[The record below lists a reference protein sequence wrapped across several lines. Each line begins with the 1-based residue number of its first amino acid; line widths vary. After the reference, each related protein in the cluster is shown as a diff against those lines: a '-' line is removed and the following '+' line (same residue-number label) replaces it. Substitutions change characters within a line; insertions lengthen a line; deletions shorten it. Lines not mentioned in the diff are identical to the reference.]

1 MDIKPLQTLIP
12 AAIALGL
19 LAGCGAKT
27 ETAGER
33 ADTRAAT
40 LEAAQTLPLANVVA
54 NQLAPLTLD
63 GKSYLLLASEER
75 GLVLVDGDGNE
86 AASLNGGEVER
97 FAVQSREDG
106 SWLVSAYEDGSGE
119 IQLFSLAAE
128 GERPQFSRLGAQAA
142 SAPMEALCLSRQGGR
157 PHLFA
162 IDEEGLGSEYVV
174 HPRGERWVFKAVR
187 PLYFGQE
194 VTSCAVDDVRG
205 RLLVTQPPLGVLS
218 LNADA
223 EADEQRRIFAA
234 APEGEFGGLWVDAE
248 AGHLWLSAEDGV
260 RAYDLAA
267 GGEAAAPVFAAAAQS
282 PEPVSAVVSGG
293 DLLAV
298 ADEADAVQ
306 RFEPELPAPSA
317 RMQALRRR
325 GEMSRVTARGQ
336 TQPVASPGD
345 AADDPAIWVNPA
357 DATASLV
364 FGTDK
369 QGFLN
374 VYDLSG
380 DLLQAFPE
388 GRINNVDVRSVE
400 HPRFAAVAAASNR
413 TTPGINLFGITA
425 TGKVESLGL
434 RPLQLED
441 PYGLCMSSRNGE
453 LFAWVSDKAGSV
465 LQQEIR
471 LTDDPLQWQMEERAR
486 VRVDTQVE
494 GCVSDDARASFFF
507 AEEDRGVW
515 RLDLAAFDAGEGRPR
530 LVMEVDGERLVDD
543 LEGMALYADGDS
555 GYLVVSSQG
564 NNSYALLSRDG
575 SEFVGNFRLDMDP
588 ARGMDGASETDGLE
602 VTSAPLG
609 ADYPQGLL
617 VVQDGRKRMP
627 AGNQNFKL
635 VSWADIADELQ
646 L

>member
-1 MDIKPLQTLIP
+1 MDIKPLQALIP
-12 AAIALGL
+12 AAIAFGL
-19 LAGCGAKT
+19 LAGCGTKT
-27 ETAGER
+27 DPADER
-33 ADTRAAT
+33 AGAQAAT
-40 LEAAQTLPLANVVA
+40 LEAAKTLPLADVVA

-63 GKSYLLLASEER
+63 GKNYLLLASEQR

-86 AASLNGGEVER
+86 AASLNGGEMER
-97 FAVQSREDG
+97 FALQSRKDG

-119 IQLFSLAAE
+119 IQLFSLTAE
-128 GERPQFSRLGAQAA
+128 GDRPQFSRLGAQAA

-174 HPRGERWVFKAVR
+174 HPQGERWVFKAVR

-223 EADEQRRIFAA
+223 EADEERRIFAA

-248 AGHLWLSAEDGV
+248 AGHLWLSTEGEV
-260 RAYDLAA
+260 LAYDLAS
-267 GGEAAAPVFAAAAQS
+267 GETGPVFAAAAQS

-306 RFEPELPAPSA
+306 RFETALPAPSA
-317 RMQALRRR
+317 RMQALRQR
-325 GEMSRVTARGQ
+325 GEMPRVAARVQ

-453 LFAWVSDKAGSV
+453 IFAWVSDKAGGIF
-465 LQQEIR
+465 QQQIR
-471 LTDDPLQWQMEERAR
+471 LSDNPLQWQMSERAR
-486 VRVDTQVE
+486 LQVDSQVE
-494 GCVSDDARASFFF
+494 GCVSDDARETFFF

-515 RLDLAAFDAGEGRPR
+515 RLDLAALDAGEGRPR

-575 SEFVGNFRLDMDP
+575 SEFVGNFRVELDPALDMD
-588 ARGMDGASETDGLE
+588 GVSETDGLE

-635 VSWADIADELQ
+635 ISWVDIADELQ